1 MSELIER
8 LKQYEKEVDIEKL
21 REEERKV
28 DETMRQLENYK
39 NIMRDTLEKIRELK
53 KKIKEINKIKY
64 EEELKEIQEYI
75 NKIKD
80 INDPNKIISIIKK
93 ISEKTNTIERNIN
106 DYIEALIKE
115 KKNNIEQINSKLQ
128 VFARI
133 IFNVLK
139 LNKDIKTF
147 SIPKDGSLSK
157 LNEIESE
164 AIKHLNEINR
174 FVLEELKKIN
184 MNEYELNL
192 LVELIDKGEIKIN
205 KNNLNNITQ
214 ILKLLA
220 EKGIEVRVKI

>member
-1 MSELIER
+1 MSELIEK

-21 REEERKV
+21 RKEERNI
-28 DETMRQLENYK
+28 DEIIRQLENYK

-64 EEELKEIQEYI
+64 EEKLKEIQEYI

-80 INDPNKIISIIKK
+80 INDTSKIIGIIKE
-93 ISEKTNTIERNIN
+93 ISDKTNMIEREINGEIKALIEEKT
-106 DYIEALIKE
+106 K
-115 KKNNIEQINSKLQ
+115 NIEQINRKLQ

-133 IFNVLK
+133 ILNVLK

-147 SIPKDGSLSK
+147 SVPKDKSLSK

-164 AIKHLNEINR
+164 AIKHLDEINR

-205 KNNLNNITQ
+205 KNNLNDITQ
-214 ILKLLA
+214 IVKMLA